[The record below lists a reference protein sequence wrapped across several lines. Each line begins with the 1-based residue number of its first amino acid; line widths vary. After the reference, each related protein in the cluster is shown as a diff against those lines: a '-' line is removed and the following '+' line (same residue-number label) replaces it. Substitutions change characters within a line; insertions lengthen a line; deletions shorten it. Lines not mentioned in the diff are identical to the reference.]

1 MDTVTDQE
9 LSGAKTIVPFQTYE
23 EQARAIVAEAAD
35 LKVTDA
41 TQVTLIKRSKEL
53 RLKAKHTRC
62 AVETLRKEKVE
73 GFNKATKAKAE
84 AERKAAAA
92 PDREKL
98 TAYIAKLE
106 AVEIPKGVSFLSET
120 IAQKLDDLLD
130 WIRNKRD
137 SL

>member
-9 LSGAKTIVPFQTYE
+9 LSGAKTIVPFQAHE

-62 AVETLRKEKVE
+62 AVE
-73 GFNKATKAKAE
+73 
-84 AERKAAAA
+84 
-92 PDREKL
+92 
-98 TAYIAKLE
+98 I
-106 AVEIPKGVSFLSET
+106 SET